1 MALTKITSRILDS
14 SGVTTLGTIS
24 TGVWQGTAINQTYL
38 VGQSGTNT
46 GDETLARINALDITE
61 LGTVSSGV
69 WNGTAIASAYLDA
82 DTAHLSTT
90 QTFTGAKTFSSTVT
104 TGGAIDNPF
113 KITANPGTR
122 SLKLTSNSTNYGT
135 FISWLRASESYEK
148 AYLGFTSTSDDVFEV
163 NNRENAD
170 MTFHTNTNERVR
182 ILATGNVGI
191 GTTSPFNNVQIK
203 QTGDSGNNY
212 VEGTLQVG
220 GGSAVLGA
228 ALSYS
233 ALGSGRLNLSSLNN
247 SGGANALISLG
258 FGAITS
264 GAPANT
270 VMTLNQSGKVGIA
283 SGSASLV
290 YPLEVHG
297 GNGDAIIFKDTTNS
311 VTTWLGAFGGA
322 AVAGALTAGDDFAL
336 YAGNA
341 EKVRITSGGNLGIGT
356 TSPNALLHVFGDT
369 GSSAN
374 AALRIRGTNTTSR
387 TTRLQF
393 EDYSG
398 AIADAF
404 IDFVFPNAGSN
415 SGSYLGMGVN
425 GTSQLVCNV
434 SGNVGIG
441 TTSPSAK
448 LEIIGSAHNQLIIKD
463 SASSIQLGA
472 DDSVMIGVTMIE
484 STSSMWFAGPH
495 IPGATGIT
503 SSFQFARYTGSWSTL
518 VTIAS
523 GGNFGIGEP
532 NPNRKLNV
540 ASGTN
545 GDGIYIS
552 GLGTS
557 MSTNDYRSIEFA
569 YSDTDTSY
577 GSSIHFEVPNAAS
590 HGGQMSF
597 FTDNTSGTLT
607 KRLTISSAGEVIIP
621 YYAASSITSLNVTTG
636 GLLTTASSDI
646 SLKKDIT
653 NLNYG
658 INEVLKLNPV
668 SFYWIDNDYGTTREI
683 GFVAQEIEEVVPE
696 VVTENNL
703 TKLKAV
709 NYDKITSLLTKAI
722 QEQQTIIED
731 LKLRIET
738 LEG

>member
-1 MALTKITSRILDS
+1 
-14 SGVTTLGTIS
+14 
-24 TGVWQGTAINQTYL
+24 
-38 VGQSGTNT
+38 
-46 GDETLARINALDITE
+46 
-61 LGTVSSGV
+61 
-69 WNGTAIASAYLDA
+69 
-82 DTAHLSTT
+82 
-90 QTFTGAKTFSSTVT
+90 
-104 TGGAIDNPF
+104 
-113 KITANPGTR
+113 
-122 SLKLTSNSTNYGT
+122 
-135 FISWLRASESYEK
+135 
-148 AYLGFTSTSDDVFEV
+148 
-163 NNRENAD
+163 
-170 MTFHTNTNERVR
+170 
-182 ILATGNVGI
+182 
-191 GTTSPFNNVQIK
+191 
-203 QTGDSGNNY
+203 
-212 VEGTLQVG
+212 
-220 GGSAVLGA
+220 
-228 ALSYS
+228 
-233 ALGSGRLNLSSLNN
+233 
-247 SGGANALISLG
+247 SLG

-621 YYAASSITSLNVTTG
+621 YYAASSITSLNV
-636 GLLTTASSDI
+636 
-646 SLKKDIT
+646 
-653 NLNYG
+653 
-658 INEVLKLNPV
+658 
-668 SFYWIDNDYGTTREI
+668 
-683 GFVAQEIEEVVPE
+683 
-696 VVTENNL
+696 
-703 TKLKAV
+703 
-709 NYDKITSLLTKAI
+709 
-722 QEQQTIIED
+722 
-731 LKLRIET
+731 
-738 LEG
+738 